1 MASKWEENYITVL
14 KGQAT
19 KNDQQE
25 ITVLLFDKQ
34 DKTPQE
40 IKDLNILLRAEHTK
54 ELAKTAALNASKLLN
69 AKKDEERKARNYRLI
84 QQGALIDLANL
95 QGWDKG
101 ELLGGLLALTKV
113 VAESKTNWKQQGDE
127 LLAKK

>member
-1 MASKWEENYITVL
+1 MASKWGENYIAVL
-14 KGQAT
+14 KGQT
-19 KNDQQE
+19 TRNDQQE
-25 ITVLLFDKQ
+25 LTVLLFDKQ

-40 IKDLNILLRAEHTK
+40 AKGLNILLRAEHTK
-54 ELAKTAALNASKLLN
+54 ELAKTAALNASKLLT
-69 AKKDEERKARNYRLI
+69 AKKEEEHKARNHRLI

-101 ELLGGLLALTKV
+101 ELLGGLLALAKGA
-113 VAESKTNWKQQGDE
+113 AESKTNWKQQGDE

>member
-25 ITVLLFDKQ
+25 LTVLLFDKQ

-69 AKKDEERKARNYRLI
+69 AKKDEERKARNHRLI
-84 QQGALIDLANL
+84 QQGALIYLANL

-113 VAESKTNWKQQGDE
+113 AAESKTNWKQQGDE